1 MKAIVMAGGF
11 GTRIQPL
18 TSSLPK
24 PMLPIL
30 NKPMMEYIISKLK
43 MVGITEI
50 ALLLYYKPDVIKN
63 YFGSGEKFGVHIKYV
78 LPDGD
83 YGTAGAV
90 KKAENFIGQDDF
102 VVISGDLVTD
112 FDLNEIIGFHNLKN
126 SFATICL
133 TQVEDPLQ
141 FGVVITDKTSK
152 ILRFLEKP
160 GWGEVFSDTINTGIY
175 IFKSDVLKYIPEDK
189 PFDFSKDLFPA
200 LMSRNIDLY
209 GFTAKGYWRDV
220 GNPISYRECFS
231 DILSGM
237 VKLEI
242 KQHMVQLKNAT
253 VYCLEDCIFE
263 ENSVSGTV
271 YMGKNVRIEPTSILM
286 NSSVGSNV
294 TIGSG
299 CIIEDSVIWDNVAV
313 KDGAILKNCVLCNNV
328 TIGKNADFS
337 KGGIIAEHTEV
348 GDNVTF
354 ERDIMVWP
362 NKHIESGSI
371 LSSNLIWGDKWKK
384 SIFEGGKVV
393 ARTNIE
399 LSPEMAA
406 KLGAA
411 LGSVLPKNAN
421 VIMSRD
427 YHSASR
433 MIKRAFLG
441 GILSAGVNA
450 YDLKL
455 ATLPFTKWCMK
466 SIGASMCIYFRQSF
480 ISSTDTEILFY
491 DGNGMPIDSNL
502 EKNIER
508 IFYRENFRRATYEDI
523 GALVDFSQQTDDYIK
538 TIYANIDLD
547 YIKRKNFKIV
557 ADMFNGTGS
566 TIIPNLMTGAGVDP
580 VILNAYFDE
589 KKLSRSYHSINDS
602 VIQVSK
608 IINSLN
614 ADLGLIIYQN
624 GERVQIFTNE
634 GEPLSHDILILV
646 MIKLLSITS
655 DKRIKVYLPIMM
667 PTVFDNEFENISVV
681 RGRSSGLKYEFL
693 KEFDFIGWDNLFMS
707 FPKYS
712 ICPDAGY
719 NALKIL
725 EMLSKSDL
733 MMSDIKKTIPEY
745 YYSHNII
752 SCPLSKKGFIMR
764 KMSEDA
770 MDKDAS
776 YVDGVKIKFND
787 TSWVLMIPDQ
797 FSPDVHLY
805 VEAREKDRKENLL
818 KEYIGKINKWLS
830 EE

>member
-50 ALLLYYKPDVIKN
+50 ALLLYYKPEIIKN
-63 YFGSGEKFGVHIKYV
+63 YFGNGQKFGIHIKYV

-90 KKAENFIGQDDF
+90 KKAEKFVGKDDF
-102 VVISGDLVTD
+102 IVISGDLVTD
-112 FDLNEIIGFHNLKN
+112 FDLNEIIGFHKLRN

-141 FGVVITDKTSK
+141 FGVVITDKASK

-175 IFKSDVLKYIPEDK
+175 VFKSEVLKYIPEDT
-189 PFDFSKDLFPA
+189 PYDFSKDLFPT
-200 LMSRNIDLY
+200 LMARNINLY
-209 GFTAKGYWRDV
+209 GFTAQGYWRDV
-220 GNPISYRECFS
+220 GNPISYRECFA
-231 DILSGM
+231 DILSGV
-237 VKLEI
+237 VKLDISQKLLE
-242 KQHMVQLKNAT
+242 LKNAT
-253 VYCLEDCIFE
+253 VYCLEECVFE

-271 YMGKNVRIEPTSILM
+271 FMGKNIHIESSSMLS
-286 NSSVGSNV
+286 NSSLGNNV
-294 TIGSG
+294 IIGKN
-299 CIIEDSVIWDNVAV
+299 CIIEDSVIWDNVEV
-313 KDGAILKNCVLCNNV
+313 KEGSVLKSCVLCNDV
-328 TIGKNADFS
+328 VIGKNANIS

-384 SIFEGGKVV
+384 SIFEGGKVS

-411 LGSVLPKNAN
+411 VGSVLPKNAN
-421 VIMSRD
+421 IIMSRD

-441 GILSAGVNA
+441 GILSAGINA

-466 SIGASMCIYFRQSF
+466 NMGASMCIYFRQSF
-480 ISSTDTEILFY
+480 VSSTDTEILIS

-508 IFYRENFRRATYEDI
+508 IFYRESFRRATYEEI
-523 GALVDFSQQTDDYIK
+523 GSLFDFSQQTNEYMK
-538 TIYANIDLD
+538 TVYSNIDLD
-547 YIKRKNFKIV
+547 YIKRKNFKVV

-566 TIIPNLMTGAGVDP
+566 TIVPTLMTEAGVDP

-602 VIQVSK
+602 MIQVSK
-608 IINSLN
+608 IIKSLK
-614 ADLGLIIYQN
+614 ADLGFIIYQN
-624 GERVQIFTNE
+624 GERIQIFTDE
-634 GEPLSHDILILV
+634 GEPLTHDIMIMV
-646 MIKLLSITS
+646 MLKLLSVTAE
-655 DKRIKVYLPIMM
+655 KRLKVYLPIMM
-667 PTVFDNEFENISVV
+667 PTVFDNEFDNLNIV
-681 RGRSSGLKYEFL
+681 RGKSSGLKHEFL

-712 ICPDAGY
+712 TCPDAGY

-725 EMLSKSDL
+725 EMLGKSGMTL
-733 MMSDIKKTIPEY
+733 SEIKEVVPEY
-745 YYSHNII
+745 YYAHNII
-752 SCPLSKKGFIMR
+752 SCPLNKKGFIMR

-787 TSWVLMIPDQ
+787 KSWVLMIPDQ

-805 VEAREKDRKENLL
+805 VEAREKDKKESLL
-818 KEYIGKINKWLS
+818 DEYIEKINSWLS